1 MIYLFLATGFE
12 ECEALGI
19 VDTCRR
25 AGLEVNIVSI
35 TGELVVRSAHGVGI
49 CAATLFEENDYT
61 NATMLALPGGIPG
74 ATNLYAYAP
83 LRELLIE
90 HAKAG
95 KALAAICAAPLVL
108 GLLGLLKGKKATCYP
123 GFEDKLIGATPTGKM
138 VEVDGNILTG
148 KGPAAAYFLG
158 YAIIEHFKGHEVAK
172 QVADGMLV
180 TGV

>member
-12 ECEALGI
+12 ECEALGM

-25 AGLEVNIVSI
+25 AGLQVNIVST
-35 TGELVVRSAHGVGI
+35 TGEMVVRSAHGVAI
-49 CAATLFEENDYT
+49 CADSLFEDNDYS
-61 NATMLALPGGIPG
+61 NASMLALPGGMPG

-83 LRELLIE
+83 LRELILE

-108 GLLGLLKGKKATCYP
+108 GRLRLLSGKKATCYP
-123 GFEDKLIGATPTGKM
+123 GFESELTGATTTGKL
-138 VEVDGNILTG
+138 VEVDGNSLPG

-158 YAIIEHFKGHEVAK
+158 YAIIEFFKGHEAAK
-172 QVADGMLV
+172 QVAEGMLV
-180 TGV
+180 TGC

>member
-12 ECEALGI
+12 ECEALGM

-25 AGLEVNIVSI
+25 AGLEVNIVST
-35 TGELVVRSAHGVGI
+35 TGEAVVRSAHGVGI
-49 CAATLFEENDYT
+49 CADSLFEDNDYS
-61 NATMLALPGGIPG
+61 NATMLALPGGMPG

-83 LRELLIE
+83 LRELIIQ

-108 GLLGLLKGKKATCYP
+108 GRLGLLAGKKCTCYP
-123 GFEDKLIGATPTGKM
+123 GFEGELTGATITGKL

-158 YAIIEHFKGHEVAK
+158 YAIIEFFKGHEVAK
-172 QVADGMLV
+172 LVADGMLV
-180 TGV
+180 AGL

>member
-1 MIYLFLATGFE
+1 M
-12 ECEALGI
+12 

-25 AGLEVNIVSI
+25 AGLEVNIVST

-49 CAATLFEENDYT
+49 CADTFFEENDYSD
-61 NATMLALPGGIPG
+61 ATLLALPGGMPG

-83 LRELLIE
+83 LRELLLE

-108 GLLGLLKGKKATCYP
+108 GRLGLLNGKKATCYP
-123 GFEDKLIGATPTGKM
+123 GFEGELVGATTTGKL

-148 KGPAAAYFLG
+148 KGPAAAYYLG
-158 YAIIEHFKGHEVAK
+158 YAIIEYFKGHDCAK
-172 QVADGMLV
+172 QVAEGMLV
-180 TGV
+180 EGC

>member
-1 MIYLFLATGFE
+1 MIYVFLATGFE
-12 ECEALGI
+12 ECEALGMI
-19 VDTCRR
+19 DTCRR
-25 AGLEVNIVSI
+25 AGLEVNIVST
-35 TGELVVRSAHGVGI
+35 TGEFIVRSAHGVGI
-49 CAATLFEENDYT
+49 CADTLFEDNDYS
-61 NATMLALPGGIPG
+61 NATMLALPGGMPG

-83 LRELLIE
+83 LRELIIE

-108 GLLGLLKGKKATCYP
+108 GRLGLLKGKKITCYP
-123 GFEDKLIGATPTGKM
+123 GFEGELVGATPTGKL

-148 KGPAAAYFLG
+148 KGPVAAYLLG
-158 YAIIEHFKGHEVAK
+158 YAIIEHFKGYEIAK

>member
-1 MIYLFLATGFE
+1 MIYVFLATGFE
-12 ECEALGI
+12 ECEALGMI
-19 VDTCRR
+19 DTCRR
-25 AGLEVNIVSI
+25 AGLEVNIVST
-35 TGELVVRSAHGVGI
+35 TGEFIVRSSHGVGI
-49 CAATLFEENDYT
+49 CADTLYEDNDYS
-61 NATMLALPGGIPG
+61 NATMLALPGGMPG

-83 LRELLIE
+83 LRELIIE

-108 GLLGLLKGKKATCYP
+108 GRLGLLKGKKATCYP
-123 GFEDKLIGATPTGKM
+123 GFEGELAGATPTGKL

-158 YAIIEHFKGHEVAK
+158 YAIIEHFKGYEVAK

-180 TGV
+180 TGI